1 MQVAQVKCPNCR
13 DPIYSKQKDS
23 VFYCEKC
30 NTLHERNG
38 AAKVIDYEIADFNK
52 QTAEQKVYMPFWRI
66 YATLKI
72 NHEAV
77 AGGSLRKLRNWIK
90 GDDSGGTIFVYI
102 PATPMDKESFR
113 RMAVDMTT
121 QPPQYRTRLDFA
133 KIERMPTSIT
143 KEEATRMADFVV
155 VTIEAEKSGVLQE
168 LDFNLTVHD
177 ARMVYIP
184 FTKQANGMTIA
195 LG

>member
-1 MQVAQVKCPNCR
+1 MQVVQVKCPNCR
-13 DPIYSKQKDS
+13 DPIYSKQKDM

-30 NTLHERNG
+30 GTLHERNG
-38 AAKVIDYEIADFNK
+38 ATKVIDYEIADFNK
-52 QTAEQKVYMPFWRI
+52 QTPEAKVFMPFWRI

-72 NHEAV
+72 NHVSV
-77 AGGSLRKLRNWIK
+77 AGGSMRKLRNWIS
-90 GDDSGGTIFVYI
+90 GDESGGTVFVYV

-121 QPPQYRTRLDFA
+121 APPQYRTRLDFA
-133 KIERMPTSIT
+133 KLERLPTSIS
-143 KEEATRMADFVV
+143 KEEATRMADFVL

-168 LDFNLTVHD
+168 LDYTLTVHD

-184 FTKQANGMTIA
+184 FVQQAKGMTIA

>member
-1 MQVAQVKCPNCR
+1 MQVIQVKCPNCR
-13 DPIYSKQKDS
+13 EPIYSKQKDS

-30 NTLHERNG
+30 NTLHERDG
-38 AAKVIDYEIADFNK
+38 APKVIDYEIADFNK

-66 YATLKI
+66 YATLRI
-72 NHEAV
+72 DHESV

-90 GDDSGGTIFVYI
+90 GDDNGGTVFIYV

-113 RMAVDMTT
+113 RMAVDLTVNS
-121 QPPQYRTRLDFA
+121 PQYRTRLDFA
-133 KIERMPTSIT
+133 KIERMPTSIN

-168 LDFNLTVHD
+168 LEYTLTVHD
-177 ARMVYIP
+177 ARMVFIP
-184 FTKQANGMTIA
+184 FVRQANGMMIA